1 MKYFQLT
8 FLPMQEDY
16 MNQKIFT
23 TTSNNHQNHQP
34 PVTSTITKQHHQYV
48 IQGKIP
54 NFMIQQQNYIRDQQQ
69 ALMTI
74 KQEPES
80 PTIKNLPATPKSS
93 EYDTPT
99 TVSCE
104 SRQDDDQT
112 ESKHFVLAPTP
123 AQLGKA
129 PLQRR
134 QNTSELLK

>member
-1 MKYFQLT
+1 
-8 FLPMQEDY
+8 MQDDY
-16 MNQKIFT
+16 VNTSKIFT
-23 TTSNNHQNHQP
+23 TTSNNHQNHQT
-34 PVTSTITKQHHQYV
+34 PVTATITKQQQPPLQYV

-54 NFMIQQQNYIRDQQQ
+54 SYIVQQQNYIREQQQ
-69 ALMTI
+69 ALINI

-93 EYDTPT
+93 EYDAP

-104 SRQDDDQT
+104 TITQDDEQA
-112 ESKHFVLAPTP
+112 ESKQFVLAPTP

-134 QNTSELLK
+134 QNTSLLIF

>member
-1 MKYFQLT
+1 
-8 FLPMQEDY
+8 MQDDY
-16 MNQKIFT
+16 VNTSKIFT
-23 TTSNNHQNHQP
+23 TTSNNHQNHQT
-34 PVTSTITKQHHQYV
+34 PVTATITKQQQPPLQYV

-54 NFMIQQQNYIRDQQQ
+54 SYIVQQQNYIREQQQ
-69 ALMTI
+69 ALINI

-93 EYDTPT
+93 EYDAP

-104 SRQDDDQT
+104 TITQDDEQA

-134 QNTSELLK
+134 QNTSLLIF